1 MATSNPSKS
10 NYDRDACSA
19 GIVHVGFGAFHR
31 AHQAVYIDHYM
42 EKTGDLAWGIHSIN
56 LRAAESDA
64 FEQVISGIEKSGGY
78 LLKTT
83 NPENDRKYQLIRP
96 HIAFSNWATQTQDA
110 ENALVPEAVKL
121 VTITVTES
129 GYYLDDKGKLNV
141 DDPVISAELSNGK
154 GKSLYAYL
162 AIALKQR
169 AEHTDLPLTI
179 SCCDNIRE
187 NGHMLE
193 QNFHHYLALT
203 KQNELLGWVKDNV
216 SFPCSMVDRI
226 TPRLT
231 DTVRNEIE
239 DLFPGLGD
247 SAVHA
252 ETFKQWVIED
262 KFASTIPDLT
272 EAGVELVDNV
282 FPYEEAKIRIL
293 NGGHTGLTYL
303 GALAGY
309 KTFDQTM
316 KDKELRLH
324 FNNFESQ
331 EVLPAIRLD
340 LPFDKE
346 EYLAVIASR
355 FSNEAIAD
363 ALERI
368 CMDGF
373 TKMQIFVR
381 PTLEGCFEHGIVPH
395 HTLISIASWFVYAR
409 RFLQG
414 NMPIEYIEPNWDK
427 MRPMLEPGGENL
439 MVESI
444 DLWSDLPDRFTEF
457 KPALLAAIQET
468 ETRWHSSFLS
478 GLRAVANQHYF
489 A

>member
-96 HIAFSNWATQTQDA
+96 HIAFSNWATETQDA

-141 DDPVISAELSNGK
+141 DDPVISAELTNGE

-169 AEHTDLPLTI
+169 AELTDLPLTI

-203 KQNELLGWVKDNV
+203 KQNELLSWVKDNA

-252 ETFKQWVIED
+252 ETFKQWV
-262 KFASTIPDLT
+262 PD
-272 EAGVELVDNV
+272 
-282 FPYEEAKIRIL
+282 
-293 NGGHTGLTYL
+293 
-303 GALAGY
+303 
-309 KTFDQTM
+309 
-316 KDKELRLH
+316 
-324 FNNFESQ
+324 
-331 EVLPAIRLD
+331 
-340 LPFDKE
+340 
-346 EYLAVIASR
+346 
-355 FSNEAIAD
+355 
-363 ALERI
+363 
-368 CMDGF
+368 
-373 TKMQIFVR
+373 
-381 PTLEGCFEHGIVPH
+381 
-395 HTLISIASWFVYAR
+395 
-409 RFLQG
+409 
-414 NMPIEYIEPNWDK
+414 
-427 MRPMLEPGGENL
+427 
-439 MVESI
+439 
-444 DLWSDLPDRFTEF
+444 
-457 KPALLAAIQET
+457 
-468 ETRWHSSFLS
+468 
-478 GLRAVANQHYF
+478 
-489 A
+489 

>member
-1 MATSNPSKS
+1 MAAPDLIQSSYN
-10 NYDRDACSA
+10 RDDCTA

-31 AHQAVYIDHYM
+31 AHQAVYVDRYM
-42 EKTGDLAWGIHSIN
+42 EQTGDLAWGIHSIN

-64 FEQVISGIEKSGGY
+64 FEQGASGIKNSGGY

-83 NPENDRKYQLIRP
+83 NPENDRTYQLIRP
-96 HIAFSNWATQTQDA
+96 HIAFSNWATDVENAENA
-110 ENALVPEAVKL
+110 ENALIPQEVKL

-129 GYYLDDKGKLNV
+129 GYYLDDKGNLNV
-141 DDPVISAELSNGK
+141 NDPVISAELTGEQK
-154 GKSLYAYL
+154 QSLYAYL
-162 AIALKQR
+162 SAALKQR
-169 AEHTDLPLTI
+169 ATQTNLPLTI

-193 QNFHHYLALT
+193 RNFQSYLSLT
-203 KQNELLGWVKDNV
+203 KQDELLDWVKENL

-231 DTVRNEIE
+231 DSVRDEIE
-239 DLFPGLGD
+239 ESFTGLGD
-247 SAVHA
+247 TAVHA
-252 ETFKQWVIED
+252 ETFKQWVLEN
-262 KFASTIPDLT
+262 KFASDVPDLT
-272 EAGVELVDNV
+272 QSGVELVDNV

-316 KDKELRLH
+316 KDKELRAH
-324 FNNFESQ
+324 FDNFESQ
-331 EVLPAIRLD
+331 EVLPAISLD

-381 PTLEGCFEHGIVPH
+381 PTLEGCFERGIIPRY
-395 HTLISIASWFVYAR
+395 TLTSIASWFVYAR

-427 MRPMLEPGGENL
+427 LKPMLEPGGENL
-439 MVESI
+439 MVSST
-444 DLWSDLPDRFTEF
+444 DLWSDLPDRFNEF

-468 ETRWHSSFLS
+468 ETRWPT
-478 GLRAVANQHYF
+478 
-489 A
+489 